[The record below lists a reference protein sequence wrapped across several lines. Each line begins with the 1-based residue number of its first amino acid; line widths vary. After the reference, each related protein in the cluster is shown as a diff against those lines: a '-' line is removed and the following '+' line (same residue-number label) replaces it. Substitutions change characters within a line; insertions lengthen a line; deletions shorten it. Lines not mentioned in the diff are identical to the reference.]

1 MEKMQE
7 MCVGGRRK
15 GVGKGDRVGKA
26 ANKRC
31 VLKSVIT
38 VDNWSSF
45 LQGSCKTHFQV
56 IATKKLAA
64 FYTNS

>member
-1 MEKMQE
+1 MQE
-7 MCVGGRRK
+7 RCVGGRRR
-15 GVGKGDRVGKA
+15 GVGKGDRAGKA

-45 LQGSCKTHFQV
+45 LQGSYKIHFQV
-56 IATKKLAA
+56 ITTKELAA